1 MAIVGYK
8 FYGRNIRPYLYAE
21 EKKPSTILGM
31 TLFSLVIFGAFAI
44 RPSIVT
50 ISRLRQEVK
59 KAGEAKIFLDQKIGD
74 LSRAQINY
82 QLALKD
88 LKLVEEALPKDEA
101 VPQLL
106 ETLALAAG
114 KNNVVLNETRFGP
127 APFCDGKRCGV
138 HLTVTVTGELGSV
151 ENFISELE
159 NGVRQ
164 MDVKKVKMNR
174 SGEELEQMTTEVEL
188 VTFFFEEEAE

>member
-114 KNNVVLNETRFGP
+114 KNNVVLNETRFG
-127 APFCDGKRCGV
+127 
-138 HLTVTVTGELGSV
+138 TVGGNGALKNLPVTITITGELGSV